1 MSDIWEVAP
10 SGPLVGELA
19 VNGDK
24 SVSHR
29 ALLIGQLCDG
39 PVEVEGWGASAD
51 TNATLGAVRAL
62 GTQVDES
69 DAGRLVVHGRGL
81 RGLVAPSEP
90 IDVMNAGTLLRL
102 LSGIVAMQG
111 EGIFVLDGDASI
123 RRRPMERVA
132 EPLRAMG
139 ADVTTTD
146 GCPPITI
153 RSGRPLQG
161 IEHRLPVAS
170 AQVKSALLLAGL
182 GAAGPTTVIEP
193 APTRDHTERLLRAA
207 GVRLEGAG
215 GTVRVWPAERLRL
228 ERIEVPGDISSAA
241 FLIVAATILP
251 ESRVF
256 LRGIGIGAGRTG
268 ILDVLER
275 MGARVALF
283 NRRTTAGGEPVADME
298 IAHAELTATD
308 IGPDE
313 IPALV
318 DELPILALAAAVA
331 HGRTRVRGAGELRV
345 KESDRLQGVRDVL
358 WGLGAHIEVDGDG
371 WDIRGV
377 PTRLRGGAVDP
388 LGDHRLAML
397 GAIAGLYSEQGA
409 RIEDPAAIDVSFP
422 RFRAL
427 IEAAAEER
435 P

>member
-1 MSDIWEVAP
+1 VSDVWEVAP

-39 PVEVEGWGASAD
+39 PVEVVGWGASAD

-62 GTQVDES
+62 GVQVDELGP
-69 DAGRLVVHGRGL
+69 GRLVVHGRGL
-81 RGLVAPSEP
+81 RGLVAPSAP

-102 LSGIVAMQG
+102 LSGIAAMQADG
-111 EGIFVLDGDASI
+111 VFVLDGDASI

-139 ADVTTTD
+139 ADVATTD

-153 RSGRPLQG
+153 RSGRALQG

-182 GAAGPTTVIEP
+182 GADGPTTVIEP

-215 GTVRVWPAERLRL
+215 GTVRVWPAETLRL

-256 LRGIGIGAGRTG
+256 LRGVGIGAGRTG

-283 NRRTTAGGEPVADME
+283 NRRTTDAGEPVADLE

-345 KESDRLQGVRDVL
+345 KESDRLQGVRDLL
-358 WGLGAHIEVDGDG
+358 WGLGARIEVDGDG

-377 PTRLRGGAVDP
+377 PARLRGGAVDP
-388 LGDHRLAML
+388 RGDHRLAML
-397 GAIAGLYSEQGA
+397 GAVAGLYSEQGT
-409 RIEDPAAIDVSFP
+409 RIEDPGAIDVSFP
-422 RFRAL
+422 QFRAL
-427 IEAAAEER
+427 IEAAAVVR